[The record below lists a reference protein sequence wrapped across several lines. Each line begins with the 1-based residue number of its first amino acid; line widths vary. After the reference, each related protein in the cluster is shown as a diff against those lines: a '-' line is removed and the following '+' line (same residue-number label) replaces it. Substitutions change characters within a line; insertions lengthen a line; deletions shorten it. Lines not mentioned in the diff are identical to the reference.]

1 MLINL
6 LRKLRHKKL
15 KYFSPIWIQLG
26 NIYRLFSPLY
36 KFKCTQYI
44 GKYGPFKFDPEFLF
58 SNYEAFGN
66 NHNRGFNHLI
76 RNLKSVDIFF
86 DIGAHIGLVSLP
98 AGKEMRRSSKVISF
112 EPSNKNF
119 KHLKSHV
126 KNNSLEKKIS
136 LNQCLVGEENC
147 QRIFYSSKK
156 ESPINSIVKFDQF
169 KKYKKEKLKQI
180 TLDSFCDESGLIPEV
195 IKIDVEGAEINVL
208 KGAKNILKKYKPI
221 IYLSI
226 HPRHIKELGSDI
238 IELINLIDE
247 IGYKIEDFEGN
258 QISHYSL
265 DEYLLTPKII

>member
-6 LRKLRHKKL
+6 LRKLRHKKF
-15 KYFSPIWIQLG
+15 KSFSPLWIQLG
-26 NIYRLFSPLY
+26 NIYRFFAPLY
-36 KFKCTQYI
+36 KFKCNQYI
-44 GKYGPFKFDPEFLF
+44 GNYGPFKFDPEFLF
-58 SNYEAFGN
+58 SNYESFGN

-98 AGKEMRRSSKVISF
+98 AGKEMKRTAKVVSF
-112 EPSNKNF
+112 EPSCKNF

-126 KNNSLEKKIS
+126 ENNSLEKIII
-136 LNQCLVGEENC
+136 LNHCLVGEENC

-156 ESPINSIVKFDQF
+156 ESPMNSIVKSDHLN
-169 KKYKKEKLKQI
+169 KYKKEKLMQI
-180 TLDSFCDESGLIPEV
+180 TLDSFCHKSGLIPEV

-208 KGAKNILKKYKPI
+208 KGARNILKKYKPI
-221 IYLSI
+221 IYLSV

-247 IGYKIEDFEGN
+247 IGYKVEDFEGN
-258 QISHYSL
+258 QISNYSL
-265 DEYLLTPKII
+265 DEYLLTPKNI